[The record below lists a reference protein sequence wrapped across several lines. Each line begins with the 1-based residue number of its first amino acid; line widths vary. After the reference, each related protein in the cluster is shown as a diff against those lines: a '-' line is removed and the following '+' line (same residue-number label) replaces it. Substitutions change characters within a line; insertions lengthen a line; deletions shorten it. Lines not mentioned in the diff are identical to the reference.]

1 MDKLLAFANY
11 CQEKM
16 SFISGGKILKIY
28 FKKERSNSTTPKQN
42 VNDGEKKKSTLKNR
56 FMYHAASL
64 KDSLVPVK
72 YDILTFRLTN
82 QYIKIMTKI
91 HLI

>member
-42 VNDGEKKKSTLKNR
+42 VNDGEKKK
-56 FMYHAASL
+56 
-64 KDSLVPVK
+64 
-72 YDILTFRLTN
+72 
-82 QYIKIMTKI
+82 I
-91 HLI
+91 HS